1 MNEELSTES
10 VRNPL
15 HTSPIS
21 DGNPVQGQIAQICT
35 RYALDTEAGRCHCD
49 GVSIHRRW
57 LWLFGTLALLGLL
70 VYGVARSLDEPVRR
84 YMETEA
90 NRRLTGYTVRIPVLR
105 VHLWKAS
112 VEVRDASLVQD
123 ENPDPP
129 VIHMERFVTAVDWRA
144 LLHRRVVADLTF
156 DRPKAFLNLRQ
167 VRTEAVSDVPLKERG
182 WQEALEALAFDLK
195 INRLQIIDGDVT
207 YVDQG
212 PFKPLHVSHVN
223 LNAENIRNIAS
234 KEQVYPSPIHLEAVV
249 FDAGSAWLDG
259 RADFLAEPHVGVQ
272 AALRLDQVA
281 LDYFK
286 PITNRYNLAVRN
298 GSLSLAGNIEYAPTI
313 TRVILE
319 RVLVHEVALEYLHLP
334 HTAEVEKARA
344 QQTAEAAK
352 QATRTSTEFRIE
364 RLEVVKS
371 TFGFM
376 NQAAKPAYRL
386 QLTDTNLTVE
396 HLGNQRRDGPA
407 VARLTGQL
415 MGRGETRLTVSLQPQ
430 AGSADMD
437 VTAQIEGAD
446 LVRLKD
452 LVRAYGGFEIT
463 AGEFSV
469 YSELQ
474 MKGGAIDGYV
484 KPLFR
489 GVEVGSDGEAVA
501 EKGLRQRV
509 YEGLVGIG
517 TKVLKNRLRGE
528 VATVVP
534 IRASGRSEGGTMG
547 DGGPCCRTPSWSR
560 SRRATNRRGVRNVNC
575 RPPPRVPSLRN
586 TRRVTRSRGEA

>member
-1 MNEELSTES
+1 M
-10 VRNPL
+10 
-15 HTSPIS
+15 
-21 DGNPVQGQIAQICT
+21 
-35 RYALDTEAGRCHCD
+35 ALR
-49 GVSIHRRW
+49 IRRRW
-57 LWLFGTLALLGLL
+57 VFLLGGLVLLTVL
-70 VYGVARSLDEPVRR
+70 VYGTTRFADEPLRR
-84 YMETEA
+84 YMEA
-90 NRRLTGYTVRIPVLR
+90 AVNRRLTGHTVQIAALR
-105 VHLWKAS
+105 VHPWTAS
-112 VEVRDASLVQD
+112 VELRDATITQD
-123 ENPDPP
+123 ANPDPP
-129 VIHMERFVTAVDWRA
+129 VAQVARLVTRIDWRA
-144 LLHRRVVADLTF
+144 LLHRRVVADISF
-156 DRPKAFLNLRQ
+156 ERPTVYLNLKQ
-167 VRTEAVSDVPLKERG
+167 VRTEASEKTALKDRG
-182 WQEALEALAFDLK
+182 WQQALEALAFDLK
-195 INRLQIIDGDVT
+195 INRLRVVEGNIT

-212 PFKPLHVSHVN
+212 PFKPLHVSRVN
-223 LNAENIRNIAS
+223 LGAENIRNIAS

-249 FDAGSAWLDG
+249 FDVGAVWLDG
-259 RADFLAEPHVGVQ
+259 RADFLGEPHVGVQ

-298 GSLSLAGNIEYAPTI
+298 GSLSLAGTVEYAPKI
-313 TRVILE
+313 TRLILE
-319 RVLVHEVALEYLHLP
+319 RVLVHGVALEYLHLP
-334 HTAEVEKARA
+334 HTAEAEKARA

-352 QATRTSTEFRIE
+352 QATKTSTELRIE

-415 MGRGETRLTVSLQPQ
+415 MGRGETRLTVSLQPR

-437 VTAQIEGAD
+437 VTAQVEDAD

-474 MKGGAIDGYV
+474 MKGGAIEGYV

-489 GVEVGSDGEAVA
+489 GVEVGTDGEAVA
-501 EKGLRQRV
+501 EKGLRQRL
-509 YEGLVGIG
+509 YEGLVGVG
-517 TKVLKNRLRGE
+517 AKVLKNRLRGE

-534 IRASGRSEGGTMG
+534 ISGRVDRPEVARWETVGRLLQNAFLKPIAPGYE
-547 DGGPCCRTPSWSR
+547 PAR
-560 SRRATNRRGVRNVNC
+560 SPKGEPPAATQGSVAPDHSAREPDPTVR
-575 RPPPRVPSLRN
+575 PESP
-586 TRRVTRSRGEA
+586 

>member
-1 MNEELSTES
+1 M
-10 VRNPL
+10 
-15 HTSPIS
+15 
-21 DGNPVQGQIAQICT
+21 GF
-35 RYALDTEAGRCHCD
+35 
-49 GVSIHRRW
+49 SIHRRW

-70 VYGVARSLDEPVRR
+70 LYGVARSLDEPVRR

-90 NRRLTGYTVRIPVLR
+90 NRRLTGYTVRIPGLR
-105 VHLWKAS
+105 VHLWNAS
-112 VEVRDASLVQD
+112 VEVRGASLVQD

-144 LLHRRVVADLTF
+144 LLHRRIVADLTF
-156 DRPKAFLNLRQ
+156 DRPTVFLNLRQ
-167 VRTEAVSDVPLKERG
+167 VRTEAASDVPLKERG
-182 WQEALEALAFDLK
+182 WQEALEALALDLK

-234 KEQVYPSPIHLEAVV
+234 QEQVYPSPIHLEAVV
-249 FDAGSAWLDG
+249 FDAGSVWLDG

-313 TRVILE
+313 TRLILE
-319 RVLVHEVALEYLHLP
+319 RVLVHGVALEYLHLP
-334 HTAEVEKARA
+334 HTAEAEKARA

-352 QATRTSTEFRIE
+352 QATRTSTELRIE

-376 NQAAKPAYRL
+376 NQAARPAYRL

-446 LVRLKD
+446 LVRLRD
-452 LVRAYGGFEIT
+452 LVRAYGGFDIT

-474 MKGGAIDGYV
+474 LKAGAIDGYV

-489 GVEVGSDGEAVA
+489 GVEVGTDGEAVAA

-509 YEGLVGIG
+509 YEGVVGIG
-517 TKVLKNRLRGE
+517 AKVLKNRLRGE
-528 VATVVP
+528 VATVIP
-534 IRASGRSEGGTMG
+534 ISGRV
-547 DGGPCCRTPSWSR
+547 D
-560 SRRATNRRGVRNVNC
+560 
-575 RPPPRVPSLRN
+575 RPQVARWETVGSLLQNAFLKPIAPGYEPTRSLRRELPAA
-586 TRRVTRSRGEA
+586 TQGSVAPDHPAREPDPAVRHESP

>member
-1 MNEELSTES
+1 M
-10 VRNPL
+10 
-15 HTSPIS
+15 
-21 DGNPVQGQIAQICT
+21 GF
-35 RYALDTEAGRCHCD
+35 
-49 GVSIHRRW
+49 SIHRRW

-70 VYGVARSLDEPVRR
+70 LYGVARSLDEPVRR

-90 NRRLTGYTVRIPVLR
+90 NRRLTGYTVRIPGLR
-105 VHLWKAS
+105 VHLWNAS

-144 LLHRRVVADLTF
+144 LLHRRIVADLTF
-156 DRPKAFLNLRQ
+156 ERPTAFLNLRQ
-167 VRTEAVSDVPLKERG
+167 VRTEAASDVPLRERG
-182 WQEALEALAFDLK
+182 WQHALEALALDLK
-195 INRLQIIDGDVT
+195 INRLRIIDGDVT
-207 YVDQG
+207 YADQG
-212 PFKPLHVSHVN
+212 PFKPLHVSHLN

-234 KEQVYPSPIHLEAVV
+234 QEQVYPSPIHLEAVV
-249 FDAGSAWLDG
+249 FGAGSVWLDG

-286 PITNRYNLAVRN
+286 PITNRYNVSVRN
-298 GSLSLAGNIEYAPTI
+298 GSLSLAGNIEYAPKT
-313 TRVILE
+313 TRLILD
-319 RVLVHEVALEYLHLP
+319 RVLVHGVALEYLHLP

-344 QQTAEAAK
+344 QQTADAGK
-352 QATRTSTEFRIE
+352 QATRTSAEFRIE
-364 RLEVVKS
+364 RLEVTKS
-371 TFGFM
+371 TFGFV
-376 NQAAKPAYRL
+376 NQAARPAYRL
-386 QLTDTNLTVE
+386 QMTDTNLTIE

-415 MGRGETRLTVSLQPQ
+415 MGRGETDLTVTLQPQ
-430 AGSADMD
+430 PGSADMD

-469 YSELQ
+469 YSELR

-489 GVEVGSDGEAVA
+489 GVKVGTDDEAVA
-501 EKGLRQRV
+501 EKGLRHRL
-509 YEGLVGIG
+509 YSGLVGIG
-517 TKVLKNRLRGE
+517 AKVLKNRLRGE

-534 IRASGRSEGGTMG
+534 ISGRVDSPKVARWETVGRLLQNAFVKPLAPGYE
-547 DGGPCCRTPSWSR
+547 P
-560 SRRATNRRGVRNVNC
+560 
-575 RPPPRVPSLRN
+575 
-586 TRRVTRSRGEA
+586 TRSTKPEVRTSTQGGREPRNPAHEPEPTLRHESP

>member
-1 MNEELSTES
+1 MAL
-10 VRNPL
+10 
-15 HTSPIS
+15 PI
-21 DGNPVQGQIAQICT
+21 
-35 RYALDTEAGRCHCD
+35 R
-49 GVSIHRRW
+49 RRW
-57 LWLFGTLALLGLL
+57 VWLLGGLALLIVL
-70 VYGVARSLDEPVRR
+70 VYGAAWFANEPLRR
-84 YMETEA
+84 YMEAEV
-90 NRRLTGYTVRIPVLR
+90 NRRLTGYTVQIAALH
-105 VHLWKAS
+105 VHPWTAS
-112 VEVRDASLVQD
+112 LELRDATIAQD
-123 ENPDPP
+123 VNPDPP
-129 VIHMERFVTAVDWRA
+129 VAQVSRLVTRIDSRA
-144 LLHRRVVADLTF
+144 LLHRRVVADISF
-156 DRPKAFLNLRQ
+156 DHPTVYLNFLLDDTAT
-167 VRTEAVSDVPLKERG
+167 TEKTALKDRG
-182 WQEALEALAFDLK
+182 WQQALEALAFDLK
-195 INRLQIIDGDVT
+195 INRLRVLEGDVT

-212 PFKPLHVSHVN
+212 SFKPLHVSHVN

-234 KEQVYPSPIHLEAVV
+234 QEQVYPSPIRLEAVV
-249 FDAGSAWLDG
+249 FDAGSVWLDG

-298 GSLSLAGNIEYAPTI
+298 GSLSLAGTVEYAPTI
-313 TRVILE
+313 TRLILE
-319 RVLVHEVALEYLHLP
+319 RVLVHGVALEYLHLP
-334 HTAEVEKARA
+334 HTAEAEKARA

-352 QATRTSTEFRIE
+352 QATTTSTELRIE

-386 QLTDTNLTVE
+386 QLTDTNLTLE
-396 HLGNQRRDGPA
+396 HLGNQGRDGPA

-437 VTAQIEGAD
+437 VTAQIEDAD

-452 LVRAYGGFEIT
+452 LVRAYGGFEIR

-474 MKGGAIDGYV
+474 MKGGAIEGYV

-489 GVEVGSDGEAVA
+489 GVEIGTDGEAVA
-501 EKGLRQRV
+501 EKGLRQRL

-517 TKVLKNRLRGE
+517 GKRW
-528 VATVVP
+528 VA
-534 IRASGRSEGGTMG
+534 
-547 DGGPCCRTPSWSR
+547 CCRTPSSGR
-560 SRRATNRRGVRNVNC
+560 SRRGTSRRRVRKVA
-575 RPPPRVPSLRN
+575 RYLPPRSPWSPT
-586 TRRVTRSRGEA
+586 TRRVRPIPW

>member
-1 MNEELSTES
+1 M
-10 VRNPL
+10 
-15 HTSPIS
+15 
-21 DGNPVQGQIAQICT
+21 
-35 RYALDTEAGRCHCD
+35 ALR
-49 GVSIHRRW
+49 IRRRW
-57 LWLFGTLALLGLL
+57 VFLLGGVVLLTVL
-70 VYGVARSLDEPVRR
+70 VYGTARFADEPLRR
-84 YMETEA
+84 YMEAEV
-90 NRRLTGYTVRIPVLR
+90 NRRLTGYTVQIAALR
-105 VHLWKAS
+105 VHPWTAS
-112 VEVRDASLVQD
+112 VELRDATIAQNA
-123 ENPDPP
+123 NPDPP
-129 VIHMERFVTAVDWRA
+129 VAQVARLVTRIDWRA
-144 LLHRRVVADLTF
+144 LLHRRVVADISF
-156 DRPKAFLNLRQ
+156 ERPTVYLNLKQ
-167 VRTEAVSDVPLKERG
+167 VRTEASEKTALKDRG
-182 WQEALEALAFDLK
+182 WQQALEALAFDLK
-195 INRLQIIDGDVT
+195 INRLRVVDGDIT

-212 PFKPLHVSHVN
+212 PFKPLHVSRVN
-223 LNAENIRNIAS
+223 LGAENIRNIAS
-234 KEQVYPSPIHLEAVV
+234 KEQVYPSPILLEAVV
-249 FDAGSAWLDG
+249 FDVGAVWLDG

-298 GSLSLAGNIEYAPTI
+298 GSLSLAGTVEYAPKI
-313 TRVILE
+313 TRLILE
-319 RVLVHEVALEYLHLP
+319 RVLVHRVALEYLHLP
-334 HTAEVEKARA
+334 HTAEAEKAGA

-352 QATRTSTEFRIE
+352 QATTTSTELRIE

-386 QLTDTNLTVE
+386 ELTDTNLTLE
-396 HLGNQRRDGPA
+396 HLGNQGRDGPA

-437 VTAQIEGAD
+437 VTAQIEDAD

-452 LVRAYGGFEIT
+452 LVRAYGGFEIR

-474 MKGGAIDGYV
+474 MKGGAIEGYV

-489 GVEVGSDGEAVA
+489 GVEIGTDGEAVA
-501 EKGLRQRV
+501 EKGLRQRL

-517 TKVLKNRLRGE
+517 AKVLKNRLRGE

-534 IRASGRSEGGTMG
+534 ISGRVDRPEVARWETVGRLLQNAFLGPITPGYEPARSPKGGSLTSAQESVVP
-547 DGGPCCRTPSWSR
+547 DHPARESDPV
-560 SRRATNRRGVRNVNC
+560 VR
-575 RPPPRVPSLRN
+575 P
-586 TRRVTRSRGEA
+586 EAP

>member
-1 MNEELSTES
+1 M
-10 VRNPL
+10 
-15 HTSPIS
+15 
-21 DGNPVQGQIAQICT
+21 GF
-35 RYALDTEAGRCHCD
+35 
-49 GVSIHRRW
+49 SIHRRW
-57 LWLFGTLALLGLL
+57 LWLFGTLVLLGLL
-70 VYGVARSLDEPVRR
+70 FYGVARSLDEPVRR

-90 NRRLTGYTVRIPVLR
+90 NRRLTGYTVRIPMLR
-105 VHLWKAS
+105 VHLWNAS
-112 VEVRDASLVQD
+112 VEVRGASLVQD
-123 ENPDPP
+123 ANPDPP
-129 VIHMERFVTAVDWRA
+129 VFHMERFVTAVDWRA

-156 DRPKAFLNLRQ
+156 DRPTAFLNLRQ
-167 VRTEAVSDVPLKERG
+167 VRTEAASDVPLKERG
-182 WQEALEALAFDLK
+182 WQEALEALALDLK
-195 INRLQIIDGDVT
+195 INRLQIIEGDVT

-234 KEQVYPSPIHLEAVV
+234 QEQVYPSPIHLEAVV
-249 FDAGSAWLDG
+249 FDAGSVWLDG

-298 GSLSLAGNIEYAPTI
+298 GSLSLAGNVEYAPKI
-313 TRVILE
+313 TRLILE
-319 RVLVHEVALEYLHLP
+319 RVLVQGVALEYLHLP
-334 HTAEVEKARA
+334 HTAEAEKARA
-344 QQTAEAAK
+344 QQAAEAAK

-376 NQAAKPAYRL
+376 NQAARPAYRL

-396 HLGNQRRDGPA
+396 HLGNQRQDGPA

-452 LVRAYGGFEIT
+452 LVRAYGGFDIT

-474 MKGGAIDGYV
+474 MKAGAIEGYV

-489 GVEVGSDGEAVA
+489 GVEVGTDGEAVAA

-517 TKVLKNRLRGE
+517 AKVLKNRLRGE

-534 IRASGRSEGGTMG
+534 ISGRV
-547 DGGPCCRTPSWSR
+547 D
-560 SRRATNRRGVRNVNC
+560 
-575 RPPPRVPSLRN
+575 RPKAARWETVGSLLQN
-586 TRRVTRSRGEA
+586 AFLKPIAPGYEPTRSSKRELPAATQGSVAPDHPAREPDPAVRRESP

>member
-1 MNEELSTES
+1 M
-10 VRNPL
+10 
-15 HTSPIS
+15 
-21 DGNPVQGQIAQICT
+21 GF
-35 RYALDTEAGRCHCD
+35 
-49 GVSIHRRW
+49 SIHRRW

-70 VYGVARSLDEPVRR
+70 FYGVARSLDEPVRR

-90 NRRLTGYTVRIPVLR
+90 NRRLTGYTVRIPMLR
-105 VHLWKAS
+105 VHLWNAS
-112 VEVRDASLVQD
+112 VEVRGASLVQD
-123 ENPDPP
+123 ANPDPP
-129 VIHMERFVTAVDWRA
+129 VFHMERFVTAVDWRA

-156 DRPKAFLNLRQ
+156 DRPTAFLNLRQ
-167 VRTEAVSDVPLKERG
+167 VRTEAASDVPLKERG
-182 WQEALEALAFDLK
+182 WQEALEALALDLK
-195 INRLQIIDGDVT
+195 INRLQIIEGDVT

-234 KEQVYPSPIHLEAVV
+234 QEQVYPSPIHLEAVV
-249 FDAGSAWLDG
+249 FDAGSVWLDG

-298 GSLSLAGNIEYAPTI
+298 GSLSLAGNVEYAPKI
-313 TRVILE
+313 TRLILE
-319 RVLVHEVALEYLHLP
+319 RVLVQGVALEYLHLP
-334 HTAEVEKARA
+334 HTAEAEKARA
-344 QQTAEAAK
+344 QQAAEAAK

-376 NQAAKPAYRL
+376 NQAARPAYRL

-452 LVRAYGGFEIT
+452 LVRAYGGFDIT

-474 MKGGAIDGYV
+474 MKAGAIEGYV

-489 GVEVGSDGEAVA
+489 GVEVGTDGEAVAA

-517 TKVLKNRLRGE
+517 AKVLKNRLRGE

-534 IRASGRSEGGTMG
+534 ISGRV
-547 DGGPCCRTPSWSR
+547 D
-560 SRRATNRRGVRNVNC
+560 
-575 RPPPRVPSLRN
+575 RPKAARWETVGSLLQN
-586 TRRVTRSRGEA
+586 AFLKPIAPGYEPTRSSKRELPAATQGSVAPDHPAREPDPAVRRESP

>member
-1 MNEELSTES
+1 MAL
-10 VRNPL
+10 
-15 HTSPIS
+15 PI
-21 DGNPVQGQIAQICT
+21 
-35 RYALDTEAGRCHCD
+35 R
-49 GVSIHRRW
+49 RRW
-57 LWLFGTLALLGLL
+57 VWLLGGLALLMIL
-70 VYGVARSLDEPVRR
+70 VYGAARFANEPLRR
-84 YMETEA
+84 YMEAEV
-90 NRRLTGYTVRIPVLR
+90 NRRLTGYTVRIVALH
-105 VHLWKAS
+105 VHPWT
-112 VEVRDASLVQD
+112 ASLELRGATIAQD
-123 ENPDPP
+123 VNPDPP
-129 VIHMERFVTAVDWRA
+129 VAQVARLVTRIDWRA
-144 LLHRRVVADLTF
+144 LLHRRVVADITF
-156 DRPKAFLNLRQ
+156 DHPTVYLNLKQ
-167 VRTEAVSDVPLKERG
+167 VHTEATEKTALKDRG
-182 WQEALEALAFDLK
+182 WQQALEALTFDLK
-195 INRLQIIDGDVT
+195 INQLRVLEGDVT

-212 PFKPLHVSHVN
+212 PFKPLRVSRVN
-223 LNAENIRNIAS
+223 LSAENIRNIAS

-298 GSLSLAGNIEYAPTI
+298 GSLSLAGNIEYAPKN
-313 TRVILE
+313 TRLILE
-319 RVLVHEVALEYLHLP
+319 RVLVHGVALEYLHLP

-364 RLEVVKS
+364 RLEIVKS

-415 MGRGETRLTVSLQPQ
+415 MGRGETRVTVSLQPQ

-437 VTAQIEGAD
+437 VTAQIESAD
-446 LVRLKD
+446 LLRLKD

-463 AGEFSV
+463 AGELSV

-489 GVEVGSDGEAVA
+489 GAEVGTDGEVVA
-501 EKGLRQRV
+501 EKGLRHRI

-517 TKVLKNRLRGE
+517 AKVLKNRLRGE

-534 IRASGRSEGGTMG
+534 ISGRV
-547 DGGPCCRTPSWSR
+547 D
-560 SRRATNRRGVRNVNC
+560 
-575 RPPPRVPSLRN
+575 RPEVARWETVGRLLENAFLKPIAPGYEP
-586 TRRVTRSRGEA
+586 TRSSKRELPAATQGPMAPDHSAREPDPAVRHESP

>member
-1 MNEELSTES
+1 MAL
-10 VRNPL
+10 
-15 HTSPIS
+15 PIR
-21 DGNPVQGQIAQICT
+21 P
-35 RYALDTEAGRCHCD
+35 
-49 GVSIHRRW
+49 RW
-57 LWLFGTLALLGLL
+57 VWLLGGLALLMVL
-70 VYGVARSLDEPVRR
+70 VYGAARFANEPLRR
-84 YMETEA
+84 YMEAEV
-90 NRRLTGYTVRIPVLR
+90 NRRLTGYTVRIAALR
-105 VHLWKAS
+105 VHPWT
-112 VEVRDASLVQD
+112 ASLELRGATIAQD
-123 ENPDPP
+123 VNPDPP
-129 VIHMERFVTAVDWRA
+129 VAQVARLVTRIDWRA
-144 LLHRRVVADLTF
+144 LLHRRVVADITF
-156 DRPKAFLNLRQ
+156 DHPTVYLNLKQ
-167 VRTEAVSDVPLKERG
+167 VRTEATEKTALKDRG
-182 WQEALEALAFDLK
+182 WHQALEALTFDLK
-195 INRLQIIDGDVT
+195 INQLRVLEGDLT

-212 PFKPLHVSHVN
+212 PFKPLRVSRVN
-223 LNAENIRNIAS
+223 LSAENIRNVAS

-272 AALRLDQVA
+272 AGLRLDQVA
-281 LDYFK
+281 LDHFK

-298 GSLSLAGNIEYAPTI
+298 GSLSLAGTVEYAPKI
-313 TRVILE
+313 TRLILE
-319 RVLVHEVALEYLHLP
+319 RVLVHGVALEYLHLP
-334 HTAEVEKARA
+334 HTAEAEKARA
-344 QQTAEAAK
+344 QQTAEVAK
-352 QATRTSTEFRIE
+352 QATRTSTELRIE

-452 LVRAYGGFEIT
+452 LVRAYGGFEI
-463 AGEFSV
+463 AEGEFSV

-489 GVEVGSDGEAVA
+489 GVEVGTDGEAGA
-501 EKGLRQRV
+501 EKGLRQRL

-517 TKVLKNRLRGE
+517 AKVLKNRLRGE

-534 IRASGRSEGGTMG
+534 ISGRV
-547 DGGPCCRTPSWSR
+547 DGPKVARWETVGRLLQNAFLKPIAP
-560 SRRATNRRGVRNVNC
+560 GYE
-575 RPPPRVPSLRN
+575 P
-586 TRRVTRSRGEA
+586 TRSSKREPPAATQGSVAPDDSAREPDPAVRHESP

>member
-1 MNEELSTES
+1 M
-10 VRNPL
+10 
-15 HTSPIS
+15 
-21 DGNPVQGQIAQICT
+21 GF
-35 RYALDTEAGRCHCD
+35 
-49 GVSIHRRW
+49 SIHRRW

-70 VYGVARSLDEPVRR
+70 LYGVARSLDEPVRR

-90 NRRLTGYTVRIPVLR
+90 NRRLTGYTVRIPGLR
-105 VHLWKAS
+105 VHLWNAS
-112 VEVRDASLVQD
+112 VEVRGASLVQD

-144 LLHRRVVADLTF
+144 LLHRRIVADLTF
-156 DRPKAFLNLRQ
+156 DRPTVFLNLRQ
-167 VRTEAVSDVPLKERG
+167 VRTEAASDVPLKERG
-182 WQEALEALAFDLK
+182 WQEALEALALDLK

-234 KEQVYPSPIHLEAVV
+234 QEQVYPSPIHLEAVV
-249 FDAGSAWLDG
+249 FDAGSVWLDG

-313 TRVILE
+313 TRLILE
-319 RVLVHEVALEYLHLP
+319 RVLVHGVALEYLHLP
-334 HTAEVEKARA
+334 HTAEAEKARA

-352 QATRTSTEFRIE
+352 QATRTSTELRIE

-376 NQAAKPAYRL
+376 NQAARPAYRL

-446 LVRLKD
+446 LVRLRD
-452 LVRAYGGFEIT
+452 LVRAYGGFDIT

-474 MKGGAIDGYV
+474 MKAGAIDGYV

-489 GVEVGSDGEAVA
+489 GVEVGTDGEAGAA

-509 YEGLVGIG
+509 YEGVVGIG
-517 TKVLKNRLRGE
+517 AKVLKNRLRGE
-528 VATVVP
+528 VATVIP
-534 IRASGRSEGGTMG
+534 ISGRV
-547 DGGPCCRTPSWSR
+547 D
-560 SRRATNRRGVRNVNC
+560 
-575 RPPPRVPSLRN
+575 RPQVARWETVGSLLQNAFLKPIAPGYEPTRSLRREMPAA
-586 TRRVTRSRGEA
+586 TQGSVAPDHPAREPDPAVRHESP

>member
-1 MNEELSTES
+1 M
-10 VRNPL
+10 
-15 HTSPIS
+15 
-21 DGNPVQGQIAQICT
+21 GF
-35 RYALDTEAGRCHCD
+35 
-49 GVSIHRRW
+49 SIHRRW

-70 VYGVARSLDEPVRR
+70 LYGVARSLDEPVRR

-90 NRRLTGYTVRIPVLR
+90 NRRLTGYTVRIPGLR
-105 VHLWKAS
+105 VHLWNAS
-112 VEVRDASLVQD
+112 VEVRGASLVQD

-129 VIHMERFVTAVDWRA
+129 VIHMERLVTAVDWRA
-144 LLHRRVVADLTF
+144 LLHRRIVADLTF
-156 DRPKAFLNLRQ
+156 DRPTVFLNLRQ
-167 VRTEAVSDVPLKERG
+167 VRTEAASDVPLKERG
-182 WQEALEALAFDLK
+182 WQEALEALALDLK

-234 KEQVYPSPIHLEAVV
+234 QEQVYPSPIHLEAVV
-249 FDAGSAWLDG
+249 FDAGSVWLDG

-313 TRVILE
+313 TRLILE
-319 RVLVHEVALEYLHLP
+319 RVLVHGVALEYLHLP
-334 HTAEVEKARA
+334 HTAEAEKARA

-352 QATRTSTEFRIE
+352 QATRTSTELRIE

-376 NQAAKPAYRL
+376 NQAARPAYRL

-446 LVRLKD
+446 LVRLRD
-452 LVRAYGGFEIT
+452 LVRAYGGFDIT

-474 MKGGAIDGYV
+474 MKAGAIDGYV

-489 GVEVGSDGEAVA
+489 GVQVGTDGEAVAA

-509 YEGLVGIG
+509 YEGVVGIG
-517 TKVLKNRLRGE
+517 AKVLKNRLRGE

-534 IRASGRSEGGTMG
+534 ISGRV
-547 DGGPCCRTPSWSR
+547 D
-560 SRRATNRRGVRNVNC
+560 
-575 RPPPRVPSLRN
+575 RPKVARWETVGSLLQN
-586 TRRVTRSRGEA
+586 AFLKPIAPGYEPTRSLKRELPAATQGSVAPDHPAREPDPAVRHESP

>member
-1 MNEELSTES
+1 M
-10 VRNPL
+10 
-15 HTSPIS
+15 
-21 DGNPVQGQIAQICT
+21 GF
-35 RYALDTEAGRCHCD
+35 
-49 GVSIHRRW
+49 SIHRRW

-70 VYGVARSLDEPVRR
+70 LYGVARSLDEPVRR

-90 NRRLTGYTVRIPVLR
+90 NRRLTGYTVRIPGLR
-105 VHLWKAS
+105 VHLWNAS
-112 VEVRDASLVQD
+112 VEVRGASLVQD

-129 VIHMERFVTAVDWRA
+129 VIHMEHFVTAVDWRA
-144 LLHRRVVADLTF
+144 LLHRRNVADLTF
-156 DRPKAFLNLRQ
+156 DRPTPCLNLRQ
-167 VRTEAVSDVPLKERG
+167 VRTEAASDVPLKERG
-182 WQEALEALAFDLK
+182 WQEALEALALDLK

-234 KEQVYPSPIHLEAVV
+234 QEQVYPSPIHLEAVV
-249 FDAGSAWLDG
+249 FDAGSVWLDG

-313 TRVILE
+313 TRLILE
-319 RVLVHEVALEYLHLP
+319 RVLVHGVALEYLHLP
-334 HTAEVEKARA
+334 HTAEAEKARA

-352 QATRTSTEFRIE
+352 QATRTSTELRIE

-376 NQAAKPAYRL
+376 NQAARPAYRL

-446 LVRLKD
+446 LVRLRD
-452 LVRAYGGFEIT
+452 LVRAYGGFDIT

-474 MKGGAIDGYV
+474 MKAGAIDGYV

-489 GVEVGSDGEAVA
+489 GVEVGTDGAA

-509 YEGLVGIG
+509 YEGVVGIG
-517 TKVLKNRLRGE
+517 AKVLKNRLRGE

-534 IRASGRSEGGTMG
+534 ISGRV
-547 DGGPCCRTPSWSR
+547 D
-560 SRRATNRRGVRNVNC
+560 
-575 RPPPRVPSLRN
+575 RPKVARWETVGSLLQN
-586 TRRVTRSRGEA
+586 AFLKPIAPGYEPTRSLKRELPAATQGSVAPDHPAREPDPAVRHESP